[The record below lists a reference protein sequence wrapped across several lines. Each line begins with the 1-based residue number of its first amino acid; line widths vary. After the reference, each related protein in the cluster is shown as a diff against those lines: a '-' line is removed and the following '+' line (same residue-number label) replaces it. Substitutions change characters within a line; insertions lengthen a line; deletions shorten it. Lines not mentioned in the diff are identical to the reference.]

1 MRSPPAQHGRPGPL
15 PVRQQRS
22 PSDVDYPE
30 RPAGD
35 LYCRI
40 PQDSDMNVPGVRN
53 IPGGNNPAK
62 RAPTIEM
69 CESNENYVPLG
80 DGFT

>member
-1 MRSPPAQHGRPGPL
+1 
-15 PVRQQRS
+15 
-22 PSDVDYPE
+22 
-30 RPAGD
+30 
-35 LYCRI
+35 
-40 PQDSDMNVPGVRN
+40 MNVPGVRN